1 MVFLGNF
8 NVIVNYRKMTNFVD
22 KFLSLNKKVYVILYF
37 VRRKNMKTKEKR
49 ISKDFVLL
57 LSFVSVLVFCSF
69 VVSNQITDILY
80 LLVLISYMVYKIK
93 IEKEIED
100 KESIENR

>member
-1 MVFLGNF
+1 
-8 NVIVNYRKMTNFVD
+8 
-22 KFLSLNKKVYVILYF
+22 
-37 VRRKNMKTKEKR
+37 MKTKEKR
-49 ISKDFVLL
+49 MSKDFVLL
-57 LSFVSVLVFCSF
+57 LSFVSILVFCSF

-80 LLVLISYMVYKIK
+80 LLVLISYMAYKIK

>member
-1 MVFLGNF
+1 
-8 NVIVNYRKMTNFVD
+8 
-22 KFLSLNKKVYVILYF
+22 
-37 VRRKNMKTKEKR
+37 MKTKEKR
-49 ISKDFVLL
+49 MSKDFVLL
-57 LSFVSVLVFCSF
+57 LSFVSILVFCSF

-80 LLVLISYMVYKIK
+80 LLEENKTRSEKIIKK

>member
-1 MVFLGNF
+1 
-8 NVIVNYRKMTNFVD
+8 
-22 KFLSLNKKVYVILYF
+22 
-37 VRRKNMKTKEKR
+37 MKTKEQNV
-49 ISKDFVLL
+49 SKETVLL
-57 LSFVSVLVFCSF
+57 LSFVSILVFCSF

-80 LLVLISYMVYKIK
+80 LLVLISYMAYKIK

>member
-1 MVFLGNF
+1 
-8 NVIVNYRKMTNFVD
+8 
-22 KFLSLNKKVYVILYF
+22 
-37 VRRKNMKTKEKR
+37 MKTKEKR